1 MNIIQT
7 EEFARAAKAFKGARR
22 VRGAGT
28 KIGKM
33 SVKAGTKGKKVVIK
47 AGKKAKQAGA
57 KAAQSAKDA
66 GGKALQSAKEAGE
79 KAAKFAKDNPE
90 MLKKAAK
97 YGAAAAV
104 VGGGAMYMNKK
115 LKDKNEAVKG
125 CVQVCLPDGYDEVVY
140 GGKPTSSLKYRTL
153 DSVKAKGA
161 DVDADQPFCTAGVE
175 NCGDFCTA
183 KCEDAN
189 PLEVPGGAL
198 ISGAAGAAGSA
209 AKGAAGLLGKGAG
222 FIGKGVWAAIKW
234 PVIIGCSLSCCII
247 LVYFLMMMPKKG
259 PVAVAPPPPRYY

>member
-22 VRGAGT
+22 VRGVGT

-47 AGKKAKQAGA
+47 AGKKAKQAG
-57 KAAQSAKDA
+57 
-66 GGKALQSAKEAGE
+66 GKAVQSAKEAGE

-189 PLEVPGGAL
+189 PLEVPGGEL
-198 ISGAAGAAGSA
+198 IKAGAGAVGGA
-209 AKGAAGLLGKGAG
+209 LKGATGFVAGG
-222 FIGKGVWAAIKW
+222 IWSAIKW
-234 PVIIGCSLSCCII
+234 PVYIGSGVCCCII

-259 PVAVAPPPPRYY
+259 PGAAAVAPPPPRYY

>member
-47 AGKKAKQAGA
+47 AGKKAKQAG
-57 KAAQSAKDA
+57 
-66 GGKALQSAKEAGE
+66 GKAVQSAKEAGE

-234 PVIIGCSLSCCII
+234 PVYIGSGVCCCII

-259 PVAVAPPPPRYY
+259 PGAAAVAPPPPRYY